1 MINSLYYSDETLLRW
16 RESDRG
22 VKMPRRRSKQPYKP
36 KVEYKYTIKDI
47 AELAGMTRNA
57 LGVAKVHGKIDPG
70 DFKSVVSFLIRRIID
85 RRLSGDLFAP
95 VARTGKRVK
104 SGESGIRRTR
114 KRDRK
119 TTGRK

>member
-1 MINSLYYSDETLLRW
+1 
-16 RESDRG
+16 
-22 VKMPRRRSKQPYKP
+22 MPRKGSKPPYKP

-85 RRLSGDLFAP
+85 RRLSRDLFAP

-104 SGESGIRRTR
+104 SGETGIRRTR
-114 KRDRK
+114 KRDRE
-119 TTGRK
+119 TTDRK